1 MTLENGASQAQY
13 VVAKCNP
20 AMYLFQLDSWSE
32 AFPRHWHE
40 EWGIAVILQGI
51 NRFWFRGAWY
61 EAGPGTIVIVPPGEV
76 HDGGLKKDELWGER
90 MCYVPVE
97 SMARITEAHTGRRQE
112 ARFSSPVIHDKSLAR
127 FLLDLHHNLAS
138 GDATLDPLEASDCQ
152 ISAFG
157 TLVERYGNAPIS
169 DHRDVIP
176 EKINQALELLHDDPA
191 LKFTLEE
198 LAARAGLSLY
208 HFIRAFRKHVG
219 LPPHAYLKQ
228 LRIQRA
234 QCLLRAGHSIAD
246 AALAAGFSDQ
256 AHLTREFR
264 RSLGLTPGRY
274 VDAQPCASPRGT
286 R

>member
-1 MTLENGASQAQY
+1 LENGASQARY

-40 EWGIAVILQGI
+40 EWGIAVIQQGI
-51 NRFWFRGAWY
+51 NRFWFRSAWHN
-61 EAGPGTIVIVPPGEV
+61 AGPGSIVVVPPGEV
-76 HDGGLKKDELWGER
+76 HDGGLMKDEVWGER

-127 FLLDLHHNLAS
+127 MLLRLHRTLAS
-138 GDATLDPLEASDCQ
+138 EDPTLDPLEASDCQ
-152 ISAFG
+152 ISGLGA
-157 TLVERYGNAPIS
+157 LVERYGNAPIP
-169 DHRDVIP
+169 DRQDVIP
-176 EKINQALELLHDDPA
+176 ERIRKALELLHDNLA
-191 LKFTLEE
+191 LKVTLEE
-198 LAARAGLSLY
+198 LAVRAGLSLY
-208 HFIRAFRKHVG
+208 HFIRAFQKHVG

-228 LRIQRA
+228 LRIKRA

-246 AALAAGFSDQ
+246 AALATGFSDQ

-264 RSLGLTPGRY
+264 RSLGLTPGRFA
-274 VDAQPCASPRGT
+274 DAQPCASPHGT